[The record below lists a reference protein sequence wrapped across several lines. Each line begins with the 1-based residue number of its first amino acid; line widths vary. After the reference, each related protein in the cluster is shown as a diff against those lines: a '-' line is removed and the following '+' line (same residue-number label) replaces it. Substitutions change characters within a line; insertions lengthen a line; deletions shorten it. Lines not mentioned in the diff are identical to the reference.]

1 LLPLNKPS
9 LRRVR
14 RVSGLLFIKEVP
26 ATRSMHTNKK
36 FHFAIGG
43 FESKSRRKQKQQLND
58 KQTVRLSCGI
68 TYSITLN
75 KTTSNNYK
83 ISRYKN
89 QLAPQKHA
97 VQLFVFNTTHYIPF
111 HILY

>member
-43 FESKSRRKQKQQLND
+43 FEPPQQMHSIHVVNRALPVLLW
-58 KQTVRLSCGI
+58 TGI
-68 TYSITLN
+68 AYGITLN
-75 KTTSNNYK
+75 KATSYVYNNNALQTR
-83 ISRYKN
+83 I
-89 QLAPQKHA
+89 L
-97 VQLFVFNTTHYIPF
+97 QLFVFNTTH
-111 HILY
+111 HILFQILY